1 MIKCLRPAW
10 ATSAT
15 RKAYRITRHAFW
27 ADTHIFPFPRK
38 EQCTLFIKLFQGIK
52 CPAIGH
58 PANGRREN
66 SNFGTGMEIVFI
78 CDTGYELI
86 GNITLTC
93 NLVRDQGVWS
103 SQKPSCR
110 SKTLALFFFFLQLIK
125 VKLLIIFQIITVFR
139 HKMISFVNNHLFV
152 KAIDMIGHN
161 SLN

>member
-1 MIKCLRPAW
+1 MPKTCMGNLSHSKSI
-10 ATSAT
+10 SYN
-15 RKAYRITRHAFW
+15 KACFLGKHSEN
-27 ADTHIFPFPRK
+27 IFPFPRK
-38 EQCTLFIKLFQGIK
+38 EYCTLFIKLFQGIK

-110 SKTLALFFFFLQLIK
+110 SKTLALFFFFL
-125 VKLLIIFQIITVFR
+125 
-139 HKMISFVNNHLFV
+139 
-152 KAIDMIGHN
+152 
-161 SLN
+161 